1 MSLGIKTSDKR
12 FKQGEKIME
21 FYFSEETGNVEQLPE
36 YKIEI
41 YFKTQEEMDE
51 FEDFLYTEW
60 ATRPRQG
67 LKEIKKE
74 EE

>member
-1 MSLGIKTSDKR
+1 
-12 FKQGEKIME
+12 ME